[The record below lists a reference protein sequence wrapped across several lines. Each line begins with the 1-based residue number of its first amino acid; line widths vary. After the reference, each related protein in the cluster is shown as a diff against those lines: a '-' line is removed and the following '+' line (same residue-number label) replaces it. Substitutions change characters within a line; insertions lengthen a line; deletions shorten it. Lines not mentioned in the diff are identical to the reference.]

1 MRELTTPEIRKRLLD
16 ILIVFR
22 EFCHENNL
30 NFYLCAGTLLGA
42 VRHGG
47 FIPWDDDI
55 DVAMLRDNYDKLLD
69 IARDNPIIKDKY
81 KIISY
86 ELGTSHY
93 PFLKILDME
102 TQTIQSFSN
111 EGHNNSLWIDIFP
124 FDDVSENTEL
134 RKKQYRKVGILRE
147 ILMLNFAKF
156 GEGKTLFKRII
167 KPLLIPFAKL
177 VGVDKANREMI
188 RLATDS
194 NWKGSPVVGDVI
206 WGEYNKEIIG
216 KDSFTNPTNVKFEG
230 ETFLTMSTW
239 KNYLTT
245 TYGDDYMELPPESQ
259 RENHELKVWLRDSMK
274 EVR

>member
-111 EGHNNSLWIDIFP
+111 EGHNNSLWI
-124 FDDVSENTEL
+124 
-134 RKKQYRKVGILRE
+134 
-147 ILMLNFAKF
+147 
-156 GEGKTLFKRII
+156 
-167 KPLLIPFAKL
+167 
-177 VGVDKANREMI
+177 
-188 RLATDS
+188 
-194 NWKGSPVVGDVI
+194 
-206 WGEYNKEIIG
+206 
-216 KDSFTNPTNVKFEG
+216 
-230 ETFLTMSTW
+230 
-239 KNYLTT
+239 
-245 TYGDDYMELPPESQ
+245 
-259 RENHELKVWLRDSMK
+259 
-274 EVR
+274 

>member
-1 MRELTTPEIRKRLLD
+1 
-16 ILIVFR
+16 
-22 EFCHENNL
+22 
-30 NFYLCAGTLLGA
+30 
-42 VRHGG
+42 
-47 FIPWDDDI
+47 
-55 DVAMLRDNYDKLLD
+55 MLRDDYDRLLD

-102 TQTIQSFSN
+102 TQTIQSFSD

-156 GEGKTLFKRII
+156 GEGKTLFKRIF

-194 NWKGSPVVGDVI
+194 NWKGSPIVGDVV
-206 WGEYNKEIIG
+206 WGEYNKEIIK
-216 KDSFTNPTNVKFEG
+216 KDSFTNPANVKFEG

-274 EVR
+274 EVK

>member
-1 MRELTTPEIRKRLLD
+1 MKELTTPEIRKRLLD
-16 ILIVFR
+16 ILVVFR
-22 EFCHENNL
+22 EFCQENNL

-55 DVAMLRDNYDKLLD
+55 DVAMLRDDYDKLLD

-102 TQTIQSFSN
+102 TQTIQSFSD

-156 GEGKTLFKRII
+156 GKFVLQLII
-167 KPLLIPFAKL
+167 TVLIL
-177 VGVDKANREMI
+177 VGVGTGGYFGYQWLQKQTFQIFSPNCSFLYLFDMSNIIATFIILLLICQTETIDRLLYIPYHEHIARILVGNRC
-188 RLATDS
+188 
-194 NWKGSPVVGDVI
+194 
-206 WGEYNKEIIG
+206 
-216 KDSFTNPTNVKFEG
+216 
-230 ETFLTMSTW
+230 
-239 KNYLTT
+239 
-245 TYGDDYMELPPESQ
+245 
-259 RENHELKVWLRDSMK
+259 
-274 EVR
+274 